1 MQVEDLN
8 FENDLREYAP
18 KPPNDFGVML
28 ELNLPLESL
37 DFRLSRKWQ
46 PCVRVHCLKRKLHLN
61 DLISWHL
68 VLFAKEY

>member
-8 FENDLREYAP
+8 FENDLGEHAP

-37 DFRLSRKWQ
+37 DFRLSGKWQ
-46 PCVRVHCLKRKLHLN
+46 PCVVSPLLEKKAP
-61 DLISWHL
+61 
-68 VLFAKEY
+68 FE